1 MAEGKK
7 QTDGKQNTYCDEKYT
22 QWLFLKPRTMFSVR
36 TDYLW
41 LSESSFLSAHSTALD
56 LKTIFKLT
64 QLTVSSLKI
73 ILV

>member
-22 QWLFLKPRTMFSVR
+22 LRLFSKLRTMFSVR

-41 LSESSFLSAHSTALD
+41 LSESSFSSAHSTVLD
-56 LKTIFKLT
+56 LKR
-64 QLTVSSLKI
+64 
-73 ILV
+73 ILN